1 MANEL
6 NERRKN
12 SRNSLKQNSELI
24 LKEKDVY
31 KGATKNISFS
41 GVFMFCPN
49 AKNIPVGE
57 TGFFK
62 IYIQSEPETKKISF
76 KCKVIRTDDRGV
88 GLQFIDIDLEGYQKF
103 KNLMLYNSDDPDTLL
118 AELEKH
124 PGIDRS
130 KS

>member
-1 MANEL
+1 MATERT
-6 NERRKN
+6 ERRKN
-12 SRNSLKQNSELI
+12 SRNSLKQNSELA
-24 LKEKDVY
+24 LTEKTVY

-41 GVFMFCPN
+41 GVFMYCPD
-49 AKNIPVGE
+49 AQNIPIGE

-62 IYIQSEPETKKISF
+62 IFIKSEEETKTISF
-76 KCKVIRTDDRGV
+76 MCQVIRTDDKGV
-88 GLQFIDIDLEGYQKF
+88 GLKFIDIDLEGYQKF
-103 KNLMLYNSDDPDTLL
+103 KNLMLYNSSDPDALL

>member
-1 MANEL
+1 MQDNPKD
-6 NERRKN
+6 RRKHT
-12 SRNSLKQNSELI
+12 RLSLEFDAELTLSDNVSYTGKI
-24 LKEKDVY
+24 F
-31 KGATKNISFS
+31 NISFS

-49 AKNIPVGE
+49 AKSIPVGE

-62 IYIQSEPETKKISF
+62 IFIQSEPETKKISF

-103 KNLMLYNSDDPDTLL
+103 KNLMLYNSSDPDTLL